1 MKTMHEKNFFF
12 FSNQFSTSDKAKLFC
27 NCFRREQAFSQKLN
41 VGQSIFMGTRGNEKG
56 RGGGVEFQGTVFEQG
71 H

>member
-1 MKTMHEKNFFF
+1 MKKNFF
-12 FSNQFSTSDKAKLFC
+12 FSNQFSTFDKAKLFR

-56 RGGGVEFQGTVFEQG
+56 WGVEFQGTVFEQG